1 MIQKYAVLKFLILN
15 AKYLSMPIIQLL
27 SLTAH
32 NHHSLDLKLYQL
44 DKFALISGLKVNY
57 DKTETLWIGSRKG
70 SQTIFPSGKPILWAE
85 EKVYALGVWFSTSVD
100 KQLEANFMDKI
111 IKLESISNSWSARRL
126 TLLGKITIIKSLA
139 VSQIV

>member
-32 NHHSLDLKLYQL
+32 NHHSLDPKLYLL

-57 DKTETLWIGSRKG
+57 DKPSSPQENLYYRLRRRFTL
-70 SQTIFPSGKPILWAE
+70 
-85 EKVYALGVWFSTSVD
+85 
-100 KQLEANFMDKI
+100 
-111 IKLESISNSWSARRL
+111 
-126 TLLGKITIIKSLA
+126 
-139 VSQIV
+139 